1 MRATTGLLITLSSAI
16 APALAFAHGDHL
28 NEVEGHSHWVSLAAL
43 GAVIVLAVFA
53 AWSAQ
58 SRSAPKLEDKT
69 ADTSEG

>member
-1 MRATTGLLITLSSAI
+1 MRATTGLLVTFLSAL

-28 NEVEGHSHWVSLAAL
+28 NEIEGHSHWLSLAAL

-53 AWSAQ
+53 AWSTE
-58 SRSAPKLEDKT
+58 SKRAPELEDKS